1 MTTYTLTEM
10 FPNIDESV
18 IRYVYTET
26 NGNLEKSINLIL
38 EMINKSDINNYMTE
52 QSHNSSTP
60 IKQQTQDFLNLNT
73 PIIITD
79 TESKNN
85 DEDSN
90 VNNNDEIVAKT
101 LNDEILARTIQDILM
116 FDYIN
121 NNQNENNNSPI
132 SRKKKKEVIT
142 NKKKFF
148 KKFGKKFTELF
159 SKFSCGC
166 VRSNNK
172 KSYSQIDM
180 EEPLNNNNNNN
191 NVYDTDILHKQN
203 NMDEMS
209 VYEIKS
215 DDINLIKSE
224 DINLEIEEEPSLQ
237 YANKSPRSL
246 SSSKIFI

>member
-38 EMINKSDINNYMTE
+38 EMINKSDISNYVMKPS
-52 QSHNSSTP
+52 QNSNVL
-60 IKQQTQDFLNLNT
+60 IKQKTQDFLSLDT
-73 PIIITD
+73 PIVIKD
-79 TESKNN
+79 NESKHN
-85 DEDSN
+85 DDDTN
-90 VNNNDEIVAKT
+90 VNNNDEIIAKT

-121 NNQNENNNSPI
+121 NNQNNQEQI
-132 SRKKKKEVIT
+132 STKKKKEHIT
-142 NKKKFF
+142 NKKNFF

-166 VRSNNK
+166 VGLNNK
-172 KSYSQIDM
+172 KKYSQIDM
-180 EEPLNNNNNNN
+180 EEPLNDHKNN
-191 NVYDTDILHKQN
+191 TDMLYKQN
-203 NMDEMS
+203 NNMGENS
-209 VYEIKS
+209 IYEVKT
-215 DDINLIKSE
+215 E
-224 DINLEIEEEPSLQ
+224 DLNLEIEEEPSLQ
-237 YANKSPRSL
+237 YMNKSPRSI

>member
-26 NGNLEKSINLIL
+26 NGNLEESINLIL
-38 EMINKSDINNYMTE
+38 EMINKSDISNYVMKPS
-52 QSHNSSTP
+52 QNSNVP
-60 IKQQTQDFLNLNT
+60 IKQKTQDFLSLDT
-73 PIIITD
+73 PIVIKD
-79 TESKNN
+79 SKSKHN
-85 DEDSN
+85 DEDTN
-90 VNNNDEIVAKT
+90 VNDEILAKT

-121 NNQNENNNSPI
+121 NNQNNQEQI
-132 SRKKKKEVIT
+132 STKKKKEHIT
-142 NKKKFF
+142 NKKNFF

-166 VRSNNK
+166 VGLNNK
-172 KSYSQIDM
+172 KKYSQIDM
-180 EEPLNNNNNNN
+180 EEPLN
-191 NVYDTDILHKQN
+191 DDHKN
-203 NMDEMS
+203 NMDENS
-209 VYEIKS
+209 IYEVKT
-215 DDINLIKSE
+215 E

-237 YANKSPRSL
+237 YMNKSPRSI

>member
-38 EMINKSDINNYMTE
+38 EMINKSDISNYMIE

-73 PIIITD
+73 PIIITN

-90 VNNNDEIVAKT
+90 INNNDEIVAKT

-121 NNQNENNNSPI
+121 NNQNENSPI

-166 VRSNNK
+166 VKSNNK

-180 EEPLNNNNNNN
+180 EEPLNNNNNN
-191 NVYDTDILHKQN
+191 VYDTDILHKQN
-203 NMDEMS
+203 NIDEMS

-215 DDINLIKSE
+215 D

>member
-26 NGNLEKSINLIL
+26 NGNLEESINLIL
-38 EMINKSDINNYMTE
+38 EMINKSDISNYVMKPS
-52 QSHNSSTP
+52 QNSNVL
-60 IKQQTQDFLNLNT
+60 IKQKTQDFLNLD
-73 PIIITD
+73 PSIAIKD
-79 TESKNN
+79 SKSKYNN
-85 DEDSN
+85 KETN
-90 VNNNDEIVAKT
+90 VNNNDEIIAKT

-121 NNQNENNNSPI
+121 NNQNNQEQI
-132 SRKKKKEVIT
+132 STKKKKEHIT
-142 NKKKFF
+142 NKKNFF

-166 VRSNNK
+166 VGLNNK
-172 KSYSQIDM
+172 KKYSQIDM
-180 EEPLNNNNNNN
+180 EEPLN
-191 NVYDTDILHKQN
+191 DDHKN
-203 NMDEMS
+203 NMDENS
-209 VYEIKS
+209 IYEVKT
-215 DDINLIKSE
+215 E

-237 YANKSPRSL
+237 YMNKSPRSI

>member
-18 IRYVYTET
+18 ISYVYTET

-38 EMINKSDINNYMTE
+38 EMINKSDISNYVME
-52 QSHNSSTP
+52 QSHNSNTP
-60 IKQQTQDFLNLNT
+60 IKQKTHDFLNLNI
-73 PIIITD
+73 PIVSKD
-79 TESKNN
+79 TESKHNE
-85 DEDSN
+85 EDIN
-90 VNNNDEIVAKT
+90 VNDEILAKT

-121 NNQNENNNSPI
+121 NNQNNQEDI
-132 SRKKKKEVIT
+132 STKKKKEHFT

-166 VRSNNK
+166 VGRNNK
-172 KSYSQIDM
+172 KYNQIDM
-180 EEPLNNNNNNN
+180 EEPLNNSYN
-191 NVYDTDILHKQN
+191 TDILNKQNN
-203 NMDEMS
+203 NMDENS
-209 VYEIKS
+209 VYEV
-215 DDINLIKSE
+215 KSE
-224 DINLEIEEEPSLQ
+224 DINLEIEEPALQ
-237 YANKSPRSL
+237 YMNKSPRSI

>member
-38 EMINKSDINNYMTE
+38 EMINKSDISNYVTE

-73 PIIITD
+73 PIIITN

-90 VNNNDEIVAKT
+90 INNNDEIVAKT

-121 NNQNENNNSPI
+121 NNQNENSPI

-166 VRSNNK
+166 VKSNNK

-191 NVYDTDILHKQN
+191 NNNVYDTDILHKQN
-203 NMDEMS
+203 NIDEMS

-215 DDINLIKSE
+215 D